1 MTTREFEHTVATA
14 ISQGHL
20 LTDDGAPVIAGLSGG
35 ADSVVLVAVL
45 TALGY
50 NIMAAHCNFHLRG
63 AESNRDRDHA
73 AQVADRL
80 GIDLFIRDFNVP
92 ERMSAAGESM
102 EMAAR
107 ALRYEWFTNLLEHER
122 AQAVA
127 VGHHREDQ
135 AETFLLNALRGT
147 GIAGLAAMAPRS
159 GHIIRPLLGVSRA
172 DIEGYLKA
180 RGLSFV
186 NDSSNA
192 SDEFLRNSL
201 RNRVLPAMEERFTDP
216 SARLLS
222 TTRQVRDNLEL
233 YTWAVDRLAGEF
245 MDRDA
250 NVIDIAAMQAQMPA
264 AAARTLLFEMLRP
277 LGFNMT
283 HATNIMSAGSGVFTA
298 GNTVAELLGGRL
310 RLQAATQKASAGL
323 DAHEV
328 SLKRDITEPLH
339 ITVREMSVAAFH
351 PERDPRIMYLDAN
364 ALDGVRHF
372 VLRHPRRGDRMQP
385 YGMDGT
391 RLISDILTEA
401 RLTPSQKRAAWLL
414 TAVDEDGGETVLW
427 VVGRRASAHFP
438 VTPATRRFL
447 TLRLI

>member
-1 MTTREFEHTVATA
+1 
-14 ISQGHL
+14 
-20 LTDDGAPVIAGLSGG
+20 
-35 ADSVVLVAVL
+35 
-45 TALGY
+45 
-50 NIMAAHCNFHLRG
+50 
-63 AESNRDRDHA
+63 
-73 AQVADRL
+73 
-80 GIDLFIRDFNVP
+80 
-92 ERMSAAGESM
+92 
-102 EMAAR
+102 
-107 ALRYEWFTNLLEHER
+107 
-122 AQAVA
+122 
-127 VGHHREDQ
+127 
-135 AETFLLNALRGT
+135 
-147 GIAGLAAMAPRS
+147 
-159 GHIIRPLLGVSRA
+159 
-172 DIEGYLKA
+172 
-180 RGLSFV
+180 
-186 NDSSNA
+186 
-192 SDEFLRNSL
+192 
-201 RNRVLPAMEERFTDP
+201 
-216 SARLLS
+216 
-222 TTRQVRDNLEL
+222 
-233 YTWAVDRLAGEF
+233 
-245 MDRDA
+245 
-250 NVIDIAAMQAQMPA
+250 
-264 AAARTLLFEMLRP
+264 MLRP

-427 VVGRRASAHFP
+427 VVGRCASAHFP

>member
-1 MTTREFEHTVATA
+1 M
-14 ISQGHL
+14 
-20 LTDDGAPVIAGLSGG
+20 
-35 ADSVVLVAVL
+35 
-45 TALGY
+45 
-50 NIMAAHCNFHLRG
+50 
-63 AESNRDRDHA
+63 
-73 AQVADRL
+73 
-80 GIDLFIRDFNVP
+80 
-92 ERMSAAGESM
+92 
-102 EMAAR
+102 
-107 ALRYEWFTNLLEHER
+107 
-122 AQAVA
+122 
-127 VGHHREDQ
+127 GHHREDQ

-172 DIEGYLKA
+172 DIEGYLKD

-250 NVIDIAAMQAQMPA
+250 NVIDIAAMQAQIPA

>member
-1 MTTREFEHTVATA
+1 MTTREFEHTGATA

-20 LTDDGAPVIAGLSGG
+20 LTDDGASVIAGLSCG
-35 ADSVVLVAVL
+35 ADSVALVAVL

-159 GHIIRPLLGVSRA
+159 GYIIRPLLGVSRA